1 MYPQPNEHGVYD
13 AEYEIPIRLSKK
25 KGPAYLATIGVCQ
38 IGLNQWATGLDV
50 RFGESGFGSPIKA
63 DNHSWS
69 WDMAV
74 RKALLQIKERI
85 SSPWTKQA
93 DDAIS
98 LMNEFSNSLLVLR
111 IDDFKTT
118 QEAKTMAKAKSEP
131 KTQTN
136 NESTFK
142 LQKIYLLARNS
153 EGLIMPMDYSL
164 PLTDMAK
171 NAIMNAIDDGFVIK
185 EIKEAEHQAL
195 VTATEAEKKGWPAPS
210 DADLAAIK
218 KLVDYEPPHRLER
231 SLSEYFETEFTPS
244 DYKQLS
250 SEFTQASSE
259 KERITN
265 NLKAYTQ
272 AQKAKLTEL
281 ESTIKRVSEELSQGR
296 RTESVRCLWVMNDPK
311 RNIKSLYRLD
321 REPRELVKTAPML
334 PSDKQLTL
342 DDLAAQ
348 NAVKER
354 TVDEKPV
361 TTVEN
366 EPYEEDVL
374 TDDEVAKETGEE

>member
-1 MYPQPNEHGVYD
+1 MTEKPN
-13 AEYEIPIRLSKK
+13 K
-25 KGPAYLATIGVCQ
+25 
-38 IGLNQWATGLDV
+38 
-50 RFGESGFGSPIKA
+50 
-63 DNHSWS
+63 
-69 WDMAV
+69 
-74 RKALLQIKERI
+74 
-85 SSPWTKQA
+85 
-93 DDAIS
+93 
-98 LMNEFSNSLLVLR
+98 
-111 IDDFKTT
+111 
-118 QEAKTMAKAKSEP
+118 P
-131 KTQTN
+131 KNQTN
-136 NESTFK
+136 TEPAFK
-142 LQKIYLLARNS
+142 LQKIYLLARNP

-171 NAIMNAIDDGFVIK
+171 NAIMNAIDDGFMIK

-259 KERITN
+259 KERIAN

-354 TVDEKPV
+354 TVDEKPITEV
-361 TTVEN
+361 TN
-366 EPYEEDVL
+366 EPYEGEIL

>member
-1 MYPQPNEHGVYD
+1 MT
-13 AEYEIPIRLSKK
+13 KK
-25 KGPAYLATIGVCQ
+25 NKP
-38 IGLNQWATGLDV
+38 
-50 RFGESGFGSPIKA
+50 E
-63 DNHSWS
+63 
-69 WDMAV
+69 
-74 RKALLQIKERI
+74 
-85 SSPWTKQA
+85 
-93 DDAIS
+93 
-98 LMNEFSNSLLVLR
+98 
-111 IDDFKTT
+111 
-118 QEAKTMAKAKSEP
+118 
-131 KTQTN
+131 TQTN

-142 LQKIYLLARNS
+142 LQKIYLLARNP

-171 NAIMNAIDDGFVIK
+171 NAIMNAIDDGFMIK

-250 SEFTQASSE
+250 SEFAQASSE
-259 KERITN
+259 KERITD

-354 TVDEKPV
+354 TVDEKSITEV
-361 TTVEN
+361 TN
-366 EPYEEDVL
+366 EPYEGEIL